1 MRISSAFRF
10 VVPGKPVGYV
20 ATTGKSKWTKEYQKY
35 AEYAK
40 VVRLH
45 AAAAGLSIPIHATK
59 ERPLIIK
66 TIAYF
71 ENGVHCDPGNVQ
83 KGVVDALF
91 YDEEKA
97 ALAKFARQAGRKPK
111 KGRGTGKGDDKHTG
125 GAFPPPRYDKKNPR
139 VVVIVKPYK
148 KMRKKK

>member
-1 MRISSAFRF
+1 MKVSSSFRF
-10 VVPGKPVGYV
+10 VVPGKPVGYI
-20 ATTGKSKWTKEYQKY
+20 ATTSRGKWTKEYQKF
-35 AEYAK
+35 AEYAGI
-40 VVRLH
+40 VRQY
-45 AAAAGLSIPIHATK
+45 ARAAGIQIPLRATK

-83 KGVVDALF
+83 KGIVDALF

-97 ALAKFARQAGRKPK
+97 ALAKMARKAGKKTR

-139 VVVIVKPYK
+139 VVIIIKPYK
-148 KMRKKK
+148 RKKK